1 MAMVIKNNMTA
12 QMALGE
18 LNKNNN
24 KLSKSLKKVS
34 SGQKINSAE
43 DDASG
48 YAISER
54 MRVQIRGLGQDIDN
68 TQNAISMLRTAEGAA
83 SSTVDILKTLKEKAI
98 NAANDTNTDADRATI
113 QKEVDQAIDQI
124 DDNANVTFNG
134 KTLFD
139 GSADVADNVKQT
151 IIKALNSEWI
161 ARSLEMA
168 KEAYGLTFKDDFAS
182 VREIDLV
189 FDNDASSNA
198 LASVSFDALNG
209 KATKLNLNINLAF
222 YSSLDSRDVNG
233 SSANPSAGYLDRTIA
248 HEMTHAVMAA
258 NIDHFD
264 TTTMP
269 LFVIEGSAE
278 FVHGIDDFR
287 RGSLLS
293 LSRSTI
299 SSVLDSGGSSG
310 SSDPYT
316 VGYAFLHYINAQ
328 GGREDAMKRFMHVLN
343 EKGGTALDEAV
354 SAATKGK
361 LTSMQAAKTAFL
373 ADYDSVVTNGG
384 GSNNDFFKKYCD
396 MDLNNT
402 RDTGSVRGSKSWNGD
417 EENAENVVLEGKSTN
432 FWYYPSGQKS
442 TIEGLTVDWGEFSRP
457 DSGFRFQVGTKANQ
471 QIKAAFSDIHAQAL
485 GLLSDEGETVQL
497 TTRANAKRALTI
509 FDNALQKVLDQQTT
523 IGAIQSRLH
532 QTAQNLTTAHENVTS
547 SESTIRDA
555 DMAKEMTEYT
565 KANVLT
571 QAAQSM
577 LAQANQSSSG
587 VLSLLQ

>member
-1 MAMVIKNNMTA
+1 MAMVIKNNMSA
-12 QMALGE
+12 QMALGA
-18 LNKNNN
+18 LNKNSN
-24 KLSKSLKKVS
+24 KLSKQLQKVG
-34 SGQKINSAE
+34 SGMKINSAE

-113 QKEVDQAIDQI
+113 QKEVDQSIDQI

-139 GSADVADNVKQT
+139 GSADVADDVKQT

-161 ARSLEMA
+161 ARSLNMV
-168 KEAYGLTFKDDFAS
+168 KDAYGMSFFEDHAS
-182 VREIDLV
+182 VKEIELNFTDEDSDV
-189 FDNDASSNA
+189 
-198 LASVSFDALNG
+198 LASVSSISVNG
-209 KATKLNLNINLAF
+209 VANSLTLNINLHF
-222 YSSLDSRDVNG
+222 YENLDPNDVNG
-233 SSANPSAGYLDRTIA
+233 SSSTGEATYLDRTLA
-248 HEMTHAVMAA
+248 HELTHAVMRA
-258 NIDHFD
+258 NISDMD
-264 TTTMP
+264 SLP
-269 LFVIEGSAE
+269 KYIREGSAE
-278 FVHGIDDFR
+278 FIHGIDDER
-287 RGSLLS
+287 KGTLAGLTSGAGGTVASTLADSENASGSLA
-293 LSRSTI
+293 
-299 SSVLDSGGSSG
+299 
-310 SSDPYT
+310 YA
-316 VGYAFLHYINAQ
+316 VGYAFLHYINKV
-328 GGREDAMKRFMHVLN
+328 GGHEDAMKRFMAVLD
-343 EKGGTALDEAV
+343 EKGGTAYDEAI
-354 SAATKGK
+354 SAATKGRFN
-361 LTSMQAAKTAFL
+361 TASEAETAFK
-373 ADYDSVVTNGG
+373 
-384 GSNNDFFKKYCD
+384 NDFDSYLSDGHTINEFYKAYCD
-396 MDLNNT
+396 IDLENT
-402 RDTGSVRGSKSWNGD
+402 RDTGSVKGSKAWGGD
-417 EENAENVVLEGKSTN
+417 EENAEDVVLEGKSTR
-432 FWYYPSGQKS
+432 FWYYPSGSTS
-442 TIEGLTVDWGEFSRP
+442 TIEGLTVKWGDFSRP

-523 IGAIQSRLH
+523 IGSIQSRLNY
-532 QTAQNLTTAHENVTS
+532 TAQNLTTAQENVTS

>member
-1 MAMVIKNNMTA
+1 MSA
-12 QMALGE
+12 QMALRE

-24 KLSKSLKKVS
+24 KMSKQLEKVG
-34 SGQKINSAE
+34 SGMKINSAE

-113 QKEVDQAIDQI
+113 QKEVDQSIDQI

-139 GSADVADNVKQT
+139 GSADVATDVKQT

-161 ARSLEMA
+161 ARSLDMA
-168 KEAYGLTFKDDFAS
+168 KEAYGLTFGDDFAT
-182 VREIDLV
+182 VREIELV
-189 FDNDASSNA
+189 FKDDPGSSD
-198 LASVSFDALNG
+198 LASVSYSASGG
-209 KATKLNLNINLAF
+209 KANSLKLNVNLAY
-222 YSSLDSRDVNG
+222 YSSLDQNDVNG
-233 SSANPSAGYLDRTIA
+233 NTLNKPEAGYLDRTIA
-248 HEMTHAVMAA
+248 HELTHAVMAA
-258 NIDHFD
+258 NIDNFGS
-264 TTTMP
+264 MP
-269 LFVIEGSAE
+269 LYLIEGSAE
-278 FVHGIDDFR
+278 FIHGIDDFR
-287 RGSLLS
+287 RGSLAS
-293 LSRSTI
+293 LSQATI
-299 SSVLDSGGSSG
+299 SSVFSSGGASG
-310 SSDPYT
+310 TSDPYT
-316 VGYAFLHYINAQ
+316 VGYAFLHYINAN
-328 GGREDAMKRFMHVLN
+328 GGHDEAMKRFMSVLN
-343 EKGGTALDEAV
+343 EKGGGAVDEAV

-361 LTSMQAAKTAFL
+361 FTTLQAAKDAFL
-373 ADYDSVVTNGG
+373 ADYDRVTGG
-384 GSNNDFFKKYCD
+384 DSSKNNDFFKQCCD
-396 MDLNNT
+396 MDLENT
-402 RDTGSVRGSKSWNGD
+402 RDTGSVKGSKSWGGD

-432 FWYYPSGQKS
+432 FWYYPSGNS
-442 TIEGLTVDWGEFSRP
+442 SVIDNLTVKWGDFSRP

-523 IGAIQSRLH
+523 IGAIQSRLSY
-532 QTAQNLTTAHENVTS
+532 TAQNLTTAQENVTS
-547 SESTIRDA
+547 SESTVRDA